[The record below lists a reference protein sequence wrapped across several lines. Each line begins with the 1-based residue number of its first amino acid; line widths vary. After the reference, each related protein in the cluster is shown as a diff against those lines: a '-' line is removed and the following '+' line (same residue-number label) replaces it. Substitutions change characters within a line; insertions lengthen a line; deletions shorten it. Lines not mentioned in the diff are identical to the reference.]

1 MELYDGRESATT
13 ERQQELTEEEEFHIS
28 FLNLDKSVLLVV
40 F

>member
-13 ERQQELTEEEEFHIS
+13 EKKQELTEKEEFNIS
-28 FLNLDKSVLLVV
+28 FLNLDKRVVLAI